1 MPGPHILLV
10 DDHEFTL
17 SLHKKVLSE
26 LGVTT
31 VSEARDGSEA
41 LAKARANRPD
51 IVISDLNMPGMDGM
65 TFINHLAQERLADS
79 VIIASGLAPGVLKAV
94 VAMAVANGVRVLG
107 ALEKPLHRDALANML
122 YQHAHPSAGDADE
135 TKGPDAP
142 AVERAIELGQ
152 FKAWFR
158 PVNDVTAMHTVAA
171 EVVPRWESPD
181 YGITM
186 GDDELASV
194 IDLPEGPG
202 VMRAVVHA
210 AVNAGSLWQQMG
222 WNGMLTL
229 PSGLARVRD
238 EALWDWIPSLIK
250 DHGANG
256 TVALAVDGS
265 LFATDPGCGAFAVA
279 RAMMDGYYVIARV
292 QQPSELDALRLIAA
306 CHVVTCPADWID
318 GNPAAMKKVAD
329 FASRM
334 GAEIG
339 VHGVSDAGLL
349 GRLANVGVRRAQG
362 DAIGR
367 PASAAETY
375 DLHLA
380 RR

>member
-1 MPGPHILLV
+1 
-10 DDHEFTL
+10 
-17 SLHKKVLSE
+17 
-26 LGVTT
+26 
-31 VSEARDGSEA
+31 
-41 LAKARANRPD
+41 
-51 IVISDLNMPGMDGM
+51 MDGM

-79 VIIASGLAPGVLKAV
+79 VIIASGLAPSVLKAV

-122 YQHAHPSAGDADE
+122 YQHAHPSEGGADE
-135 TKGPDAP
+135 AKAPDA
-142 AVERAIELGQ
+142 ATVERAVELGQ

-158 PVNDVTAMHTVAA
+158 PVLDVTVMRTVAA

-181 YGITM
+181 YGIKM
-186 GDDELASV
+186 GDPEFAPV
-194 IDLPEGPG
+194 IDLPAGPS

-229 PSGLARVRD
+229 PTGLARVRD
-238 EALWDWIPSLIK
+238 EALWDWIPVLIK

-256 TVALAVDGS
+256 TVALAVDGA

-292 QQPSELDALRLIAA
+292 HQPSEIDALRLIAA
-306 CHVVTCPADWID
+306 CHVVTCPADWLQ
-318 GNPAAMKKVAD
+318 GNPAAMKKVTE

-339 VHGVSDAGLL
+339 VRGVADAAQLE
-349 GRLANVGVRRAQG
+349 RLASAGIRRAQG
-362 DAIGR
+362 DAVGR

-375 DLHLA
+375 DLYLA